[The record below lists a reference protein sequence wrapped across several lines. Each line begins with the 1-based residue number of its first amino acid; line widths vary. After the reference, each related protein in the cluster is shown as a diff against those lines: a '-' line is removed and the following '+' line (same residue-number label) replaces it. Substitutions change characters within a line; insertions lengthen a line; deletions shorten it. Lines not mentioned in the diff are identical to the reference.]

1 MIGITLVKSLY
12 CFMAIFVVI
21 NYYDLSWR
29 LYVCRTRGFIPF
41 YSFEPDLR
49 MSLDDNH
56 ISVILAC
63 AKVIQCILSCDVN
76 ECFFNISEVGLKYS
90 LFCFHEI
97 DFITL

>member
-1 MIGITLVKSLY
+1 MKSLSFHGHFRCY
-12 CFMAIFVVI
+12 HT

-76 ECFFNISEVGLKYS
+76 ETFFNISEVGFKYS
-90 LFCFHEI
+90 LCCFHEI